1 VIELDDTAPL
11 LENVFGI
18 SWLSF
23 DLANVLMM
31 ALATAITFFGCML
44 ATRHLK
50 MKPTGAQNVMEWVV
64 DFVKG
69 MISDTMDWRTGKLFL
84 PLGLTLITYILV
96 NNVLGMVT
104 VVIVG
109 DTSWWKSPTSD
120 AGITL
125 TLAGMVIILS
135 HYYGVKLKGAKE
147 YGKDYIRPIPI
158 MLPFNI
164 IGEFTNTLTLGL
176 RLFGNMYAGGI
187 LTGLILGIATSGGIL
202 GIIYATLPM
211 LAWHVMSL
219 FIAGIQAFIF
229 TMLTMVYI
237 SNKVNASEA

>member
-1 VIELDDTAPL
+1 
-11 LENVFGI
+11 
-18 SWLSF
+18 
-23 DLANVLMM
+23 MM
-31 ALATAITFFGCML
+31 ALATAITFFACML
-44 ATRHLK
+44 ASRNLK
-50 MKPTGAQNVMEWVV
+50 MKPTGAQNFMEWVV

-69 MISDTMDWRTGKLFL
+69 LISDTMDWRTGKLFL

-125 TLAGMVIILS
+125 TLAGLMIVLT
-135 HYYGVKLKGAKE
+135 HYYGVKIKGFKE
-147 YGKDYIRPIPI
+147 YGKDYFRPIPI

-187 LTGLILGIATSGGIL
+187 LTGLILGIATTGVTGFVL
-202 GIIYATLPM
+202 ATVPM
-211 LAWHVMSL
+211 LAWHVLSL

-229 TMLTMVYI
+229 TMLTMVYM
-237 SNKVNASEA
+237 SNKVTESQ

>member
-1 VIELDDTAPL
+1 MDNTAPIV
-11 LENVFGI
+11 ENLFGI

-23 DLANVLMM
+23 DLSNILMM
-31 ALATAITFFGCML
+31 ALATAITFFACML
-44 ATRHLK
+44 ASRNLK
-50 MKPTGAQNVMEWVV
+50 MKPTGAQNFMEWVV

-69 MISDTMDWRTGKLFL
+69 LISDTMDWRTGRMFL

-104 VVIVG
+104 VIVVG
-109 DTSWWKSPTSD
+109 DVSWWKSPTSD

-125 TLAGMVIILS
+125 TLAGLMVVLT
-135 HYYGVKLKGAKE
+135 HYYGVKVKGFKE
-147 YGKDYIRPIPI
+147 YGKDYFRPIPI

-187 LTGLILGIATSGGIL
+187 LTGLILGIATTGVTGFVL
-202 GIIYATLPM
+202 ATVPM
-211 LAWHVMSL
+211 LAWSVLSL

-229 TMLTMVYI
+229 TMLTMVYV
-237 SNKVNASEA
+237 SNKVTESQ

>member
-1 VIELDDTAPL
+1 MDNTAPL

-18 SWLSF
+18 PWLDF
-23 DLANVLMM
+23 DLANVIMM
-31 ALATAITFFGCML
+31 ALATAVTFFGCML
-44 ATRHLK
+44 ASRNLK
-50 MKPTGAQNVMEWVV
+50 MKPTGAQNVMEWLV
-64 DFVKG
+64 DLVKG

-84 PLGLTLITYILV
+84 PLAVTLITYILV
-96 NNVLGMVT
+96 SNVLGMVT

-120 AGITL
+120 AGVTL
-125 TLAGMVIILS
+125 TLAGLVIVLS

-147 YGKDYIRPIPI
+147 YGKDYLRPTPI

-187 LTGLILGIATSGGIL
+187 LSGLILGIATSGGIL
-202 GIIYATLPM
+202 GVIYATLPM
-211 LAWHVMSL
+211 LAWNVMSL
-219 FIAGIQAFIF
+219 FIAAIQAFIF
-229 TMLTMVYI
+229 TMLSMVYI
-237 SNKVNASEA
+237 SNKINESEA

>member
-1 VIELDDTAPL
+1 MDNTAPIV
-11 LENVFGI
+11 ENLFGI

-23 DLANVLMM
+23 DLSNILMM
-31 ALATAITFFGCML
+31 ALATAITFFACML
-44 ATRHLK
+44 ASRNLK
-50 MKPTGAQNVMEWVV
+50 MKPTGAQNFMEWVV

-69 MISDTMDWRTGKLFL
+69 LISDTMDWRTGKLFL

-104 VVIVG
+104 VVVVG

-125 TLAGMVIILS
+125 TLAALMIVLT
-135 HYYGVKLKGAKE
+135 HYYGVKVKGFKE
-147 YGKDYIRPIPI
+147 YGKDYFRPIPI

-176 RLFGNMYAGGI
+176 RLFGNMYAGGV
-187 LTGLILGIATSGGIL
+187 LTALILGIATTGAVGFIS
-202 GIIYATLPM
+202 ATLPM
-211 LAWHVMSL
+211 LAWQVMSL

-237 SNKVNASEA
+237 SNKVTGSQ

>member
-1 VIELDDTAPL
+1 MDNTAPL

-18 SWLSF
+18 PWLDF
-23 DLANVLMM
+23 DLANVSMM
-31 ALATAITFFGCML
+31 ALATALTFFGCML
-44 ATRHLK
+44 ASRNLK

-69 MISDTMDWRTGKLFL
+69 MISDTMDWRTGKVFL

-104 VVIVG
+104 VIVIG

-125 TLAGMVIILS
+125 TLAGMVIILT
-135 HYYGVKLKGAKE
+135 HYYGVKIKGVKG
-147 YGKDYIRPIPI
+147 YGKSFLEPIPI

-187 LTGLILGIATSGGIL
+187 LTGLILGIATTGGVL
-202 GIIYATLPM
+202 GVIYATLPM
-211 LAWHVMSL
+211 LAWHTMSL
-219 FIAGIQAFIF
+219 FVAGIQAFIF
-229 TMLTMVYI
+229 TMLSLVYI
-237 SNKVNASEA
+237 SSKVKDSEA